1 MPVTSEDIRRSL
13 VELARQWSLYRGS
26 ERAEEQTFLNELFAC
41 YGTDRRAVGA
51 RFEAPQEGK
60 FLDLI
65 WPRVCLIE
73 MKRPS
78 EAGRLASH
86 RRQALDYWRNSA
98 NPQHNL
104 PAPPYVVLC
113 AFERFEVWEPGAFPR
128 EPRVA
133 FELRELPERA
143 DALMF
148 LAGREP
154 VFAATQAA
162 VTREAVDLIT
172 GLYRQL
178 GDRRAAGPDVLRDFV
193 LQSVWCMFAEDLGQL
208 EGRLFSRL
216 IDQLL
221 ANPQRS
227 SADDL
232 GLLFDW
238 LNRDGPRPPGGLY
251 ADTRYVNGGLFDQP
265 AHVHLDQEELTVLAL
280 ACEYDWRKVEPH
292 IFGSLLEGALGEE
305 AQWAL
310 GAHYTHEVD
319 IQKAVKPS
327 IVEPWRE
334 RIESVSTVAQA
345 RQLQNELLN
354 YVVLDPACGSG
365 NFL

>member
-1 MPVTSEDIRRSL
+1 M
-13 VELARQWSLYRGS
+13 
-26 ERAEEQTFLNELFAC
+26 
-41 YGTDRRAVGA
+41 
-51 RFEAPQEGK
+51 
-60 FLDLI
+60 
-65 WPRVCLIE
+65 
-73 MKRPS
+73 
-78 EAGRLASH
+78 
-86 RRQALDYWRNSA
+86 
-98 NPQHNL
+98 
-104 PAPPYVVLC
+104 LC
-113 AFERFEVWEPGAFPR
+113 AFERFEVWEPGASR
-128 EPRVA
+128 ASRA
-133 FELRELPERA
+133 STFELRELPERA

-172 GLYRQL
+172 GLYRRL

-216 IDQLL
+216 VDGLMS
-221 ANPQRS
+221 NPHRS

-238 LNRDGPRPPGGLY
+238 LNREGPRPPAGSTR
-251 ADTRYVNGGLFDQP
+251 DTRYVNGGLFEQP

-310 GAHYTHEVD
+310 GAHYTHEAD
-319 IQKAVKPS
+319 IQKVVQPS

-334 RIESVSTVAQA
+334 RI
-345 RQLQNELLN
+345 
-354 YVVLDPACGSG
+354 G
-365 NFL
+365 NATTLRERPDNSSKSS